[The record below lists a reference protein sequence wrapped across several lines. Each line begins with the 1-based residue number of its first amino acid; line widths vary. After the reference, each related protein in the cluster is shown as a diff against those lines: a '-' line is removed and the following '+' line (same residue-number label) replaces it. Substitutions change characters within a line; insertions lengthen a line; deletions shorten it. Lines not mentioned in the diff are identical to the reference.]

1 MNPFKFITGLDD
13 KMKAAIMEFVE
24 EKASEKIAEAIP
36 QMRITMQRIGVR
48 AALINLQKDD
58 PKRASVYASCLGMI
72 EGD

>member
-24 EKASEKIAEAIP
+24 DKVSEKVSEDIP
-36 QMRITMQRIGVR
+36 KMRIAIQRIGVR

-58 PKRASVYASCLGMI
+58 PKRNTVYASCLQMI